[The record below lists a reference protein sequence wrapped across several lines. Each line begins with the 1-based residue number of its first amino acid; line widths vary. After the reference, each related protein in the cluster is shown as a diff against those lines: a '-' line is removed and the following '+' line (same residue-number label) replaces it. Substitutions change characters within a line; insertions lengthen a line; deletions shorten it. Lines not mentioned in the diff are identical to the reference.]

1 MTSGVRPDARPMA
14 RHVVLGACAAVAIG
28 MMAATPGRAGE
39 AAWANSGALWRVQDS
54 GVPQPRRRP
63 PVLNTLKDIG
73 LALGIC
79 WTAHLPPVEQA
90 RPGMRVSVMLT
101 FTKTGEI
108 LGEPRFTFVTREAS
122 PETRALYQR
131 VAAAAI
137 GTCTP
142 LPFSEGLGN
151 AVAGRPNIFPFV
163 DWRNAKGA

>member
-1 MTSGVRPDARPMA
+1 MTGARPDARPIA
-14 RHVVLGACAAVAIG
+14 RYVALGARAAAIA
-28 MMAATPGRAGE
+28 MMATTAGRAGE
-39 AAWANSGALWRVQDS
+39 AVGATGGAIWRVQDS
-54 GVPQPRRRP
+54 GVPQPPRRP

>member
-1 MTSGVRPDARPMA
+1 MASMLGNTFSIDMRVRPSATASMPTRI
-14 RHVVLGACAAVAIG
+14 VLIG
-28 MMAATPGRAGE
+28 T
-39 AAWANSGALWRVQDS
+39 SVL
-54 GVPQPRRRP
+54 GVPQPPRRP

-90 RPGMRVSVMLT
+90 RPGMRVSIMLT

-131 VAAAAI
+131 VAVAAI

-151 AVAGRPNIFPFV
+151 AVAGRPNLFPFV

>member
-1 MTSGVRPDARPMA
+1 MSGARSDAAALA
-14 RHVVLGACAAVAIG
+14 RYVALGAGAAAIA
-28 MMAATPGRAGE
+28 MMATTPGRAGE
-39 AAWANSGALWRVQDS
+39 AVWAAGDAIWRVQDS
-54 GVPQPRRRP
+54 AVPPPPRRP

-79 WTAHLPPVEQA
+79 WTAHLPPPEQA
-90 RPGMRVSVMLT
+90 RPGMRVTVMLT
-101 FTKTGEI
+101 FTRSGEI
-108 LGEPRFTFVTREAS
+108 LGEPRFTFVTPEAA

-131 VAAAAI
+131 VAVAAI

>member
-1 MTSGVRPDARPMA
+1 MISGVRPDATPMA

-39 AAWANSGALWRVQDS
+39 AAWTNSGAFWRVQDS
-54 GVPQPRRRP
+54 GVPQPPRRP

-79 WTAHLPPVEQA
+79 WTAHLPPPEQA
-90 RPGMRVSVMLT
+90 RPGMRVTVMLT
-101 FTKTGEI
+101 FTRSGEI
-108 LGEPRFTFVTREAS
+108 LGEPRFTFVTPEAA

-131 VAAAAI
+131 VAVDAI

>member
-1 MTSGVRPDARPMA
+1 
-14 RHVVLGACAAVAIG
+14 
-28 MMAATPGRAGE
+28 
-39 AAWANSGALWRVQDS
+39 
-54 GVPQPRRRP
+54 VPQPPRRP

-73 LALGIC
+73 LASGIC

-142 LPFSEGLGN
+142 LPFSKGSQCC
-151 AVAGRPNIFPFV
+151 GRTSQHLSL
-163 DWRNAKGA
+163 RRLAKRKRSLE

>member
-1 MTSGVRPDARPMA
+1 MSGSVRPGARPIA
-14 RHVVLGACAAVAIG
+14 RYVVPGACAAVALG

-39 AAWANSGALWRVQDS
+39 PAWATGDAIWLVQDN
-54 GVPQPRRRP
+54 GTAQPPRRP

-101 FTKTGEI
+101 FTKTGDI

-163 DWRNAKGA
+163 DWRNSKGV